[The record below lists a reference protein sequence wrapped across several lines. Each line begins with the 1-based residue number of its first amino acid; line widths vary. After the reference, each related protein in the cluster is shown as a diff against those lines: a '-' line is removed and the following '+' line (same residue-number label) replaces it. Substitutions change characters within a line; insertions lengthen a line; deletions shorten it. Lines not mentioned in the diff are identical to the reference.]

1 MTTPQP
7 LTPEDVLKF
16 ENVTDAQLSPDKKT
30 IAFVRTKP
38 FKASGD
44 SNHSSIWLCDT
55 ESGELRQLTR
65 GPRTD
70 ALPRWSPD
78 GKQLAFLSNR
88 LADKQKQIYLIDP
101 AGGEARAVTS
111 IRGTIPTPR
120 GLNALQWS
128 PSGKELGFLLKDSLS
143 EEKRKQRRE
152 KNDPIAFEQDPL
164 YVRVWAIQIDDQS
177 LKCISPEQLQIWEFA
192 WHPDEEQLAAV
203 VSDTPYE
210 WDWYAR
216 RLVTF
221 NRQADVRELYNSSRQ
236 VSLPGWSPDGT
247 QLAFLSSSWS
257 DRGCAAGDL
266 WIIAAEGGEARDLT
280 EGVTASFGWFQWAA
294 DSQQLLA
301 IGHER
306 GGIGIQRISL
316 QDEEPVSIWWE
327 EASVAEAHWPRFS
340 VVGDD
345 TIAVIK
351 EDSNRPRDLW
361 IGQLSENELS
371 WQQLTQLHPLADE
384 ILIGETSFYHWAG
397 ADDLPMQGLLIKPV
411 NYDPEQRYPLVMWV
425 HGGPTGV
432 SGSRYYASFGWCQL
446 LANAGYAVFL
456 PNYRGSVGWGL
467 EFSESNLGD
476 MGGQD
481 FQDMLLGIDSLVEE
495 GIADADRLAI
505 AGWSY
510 GGFTAAWAVS
520 QTTRFQAAVMGAG
533 ISHWASFHGKSC
545 LPTWDA
551 IYYQTDPYERGGKFE
566 QFSPLTYAADI
577 ETPTLILHGEKDQD
591 VPVEQSYT
599 FFRALKDHDVP
610 VELIVYPREAHSVG
624 ERLHILDMSKRVL
637 GWFEKHL

>member
-16 ENVTDAQLSPDKKT
+16 ENVTDAQISPDGKT
-30 IAFVRTKP
+30 IAFVRAKP
-38 FKASGD
+38 YKASGD

-78 GKQLAFLSNR
+78 GTMLAFLSNR
-88 LADKQKQIYLIDP
+88 LAEKQKQVYLIDL
-101 AGGEARAVTS
+101 AGGEAQAITN
-111 IRGTIPTPR
+111 IRGVIPTPR

-128 PSGKELGFLLKDSLS
+128 PSGKEIGFLLKDTLS
-143 EEKRKQRRE
+143 EEKRKKRRE
-152 KNDPIAFEQDPL
+152 KDDPIAFEQDPL
-164 YVRVWAIQIDDQS
+164 YVRVWTIQIDNHS
-177 LKCISPEQLQIWEFA
+177 LTCISPDQLQIWEFA
-192 WHPDEEQLAAV
+192 WHPDGKQLAAV

-210 WDWYAR
+210 WDWYAN
-216 RLVTF
+216 RLVAF
-221 NRQADVRELYNSSRQ
+221 ERQGSARDLWNSTRQ
-236 VSLPGWSPDGT
+236 VSLPGWSPDGAH
-247 QLAFLSSSWS
+247 LAFLSSTWS

-266 WIIAAEGGEARDLT
+266 WVIPAEGGEARDLT
-280 EGVTASFGWFQWAA
+280 EGVTASFGWFHWTT
-294 DSQQLLA
+294 DCQQLLA

-306 GGIGIQRISL
+306 GGVGIQRISL
-316 QDEEPVSIWWE
+316 EDQDPVSVWWE

-340 VVGDD
+340 VAGDNQ
-345 TIAVIK
+345 IAVLK
-351 EDSNRPRDLW
+351 EDANRPRDLW
-361 IGQLSENELS
+361 LGQLSENELN
-371 WQQLTQLHPLADE
+371 WQQLTHLHPLADK
-384 ILIGETSFYHWAG
+384 ILIGETSFHHWSG
-397 ADDLPMQGLLIKPV
+397 AEDLPMQGLLVKPV
-411 NYDPEQRYPLVMWV
+411 NYDPEQRYPLVMSV

-432 SGSRYYASFGWCQL
+432 SGSRYYASFGWVQL

-456 PNYRGSVGWGL
+456 PNYRGSVGWGV

-476 MGGQD
+476 MGGLD
-481 FQDMLLGIDSLVEE
+481 FQDMLLGIDSLIEA

-505 AGWSY
+505 VGWSY

-520 QTTRFQAAVMGAG
+520 QTTRFKAAVMGAG

-551 IYYQTDPYERGGKFE
+551 IYYQTDPYERAGKFE
-566 QFSPLTYAADI
+566 KFSPLTYAADI

-599 FFRALKDHDVP
+599 FFRGLKDHDVP

-624 ERLHILDMSKRVL
+624 ERLHILDMSNRVL
-637 GWFEKHL
+637 GWLENHL

>member
-1 MTTPQP
+1 MPTRQP

-16 ENVTDAQLSPDKKT
+16 ENVSDAQLSPDGTT
-30 IAFVRTKP
+30 IAFVRCKS
-38 FKASGD
+38 FKASDD
-44 SNHSSIWLCDT
+44 STHSSIWLCNTD
-55 ESGELRQLTR
+55 SGELRQLTR

-78 GKQLAFLSNR
+78 GTLLAFLSNR
-88 LADKQKQIYLIDP
+88 LAEKQKQVFLIDL
-101 AGGEARAVTS
+101 AGGEAKAITS

-128 PSGKELGFLLKDSLS
+128 PSGKQLGFLLKDSLS
-143 EEKRKQRRE
+143 EEKQKQRRE
-152 KNDPIAFEQDPL
+152 KDDAITFEQDPR
-164 YVRVWAIQIDDQS
+164 YVRVWTVRIDDQAVQ
-177 LKCISPEQLQIWEFA
+177 CVSPEQLQIWEFA
-192 WHPDEEQLAAV
+192 WHPDEQQMAAV
-203 VSDTPYE
+203 VSDAPYE
-210 WDWYAR
+210 WAWYTN
-216 RLVTF
+216 RLVAF
-221 NRQADVRELYNSSRQ
+221 SLQEDARELWSNIRQ
-236 VSLPGWSPDGT
+236 VSLPGWSPDGS

-266 WIIAAEGGEARDLT
+266 WTIAAEGGEARDLT
-280 EGVTASFGWFQWAA
+280 EGVAASFGWFQWTA

-316 QDEEPVSIWWE
+316 QDQAPVSIWWE

-340 VVGDD
+340 VAGGDK
-345 TIAVIK
+345 IAVVK
-351 EDSNRPRDLW
+351 EDANRPRDLW
-361 IGQLSENELS
+361 IGRLSEDELS
-371 WQQLTQLHPLADE
+371 WQQLTQLHPLADK
-384 ILIGETSFYHWAG
+384 ILIGETSFYHWRG
-397 ADDLPMQGLLIKPV
+397 VDDWPMQGLLIKPV
-411 NYDPEQRYPLVMWV
+411 DYDPQQRYPLVMWV

-432 SGSRYYASFGWCQL
+432 SGSRYYASSGWCQL

-467 EFSESNLGD
+467 DFSESNLGD

-481 FQDMLLGIDSLVEE
+481 FQDMLLGIDSLIEDGV
-495 GIADADRLAI
+495 ADADHLAI

-520 QTTRFQAAVMGAG
+520 QTTRFRAAVMGAG

-545 LPTWDA
+545 LPAWDA

-566 QFSPLTYAADI
+566 QFSPITYAADI
-577 ETPTLILHGEKDQD
+577 QTPTLILHGEKDQD

-610 VELIVYPREAHSVG
+610 VELIVYPRESHSVS
-624 ERLHILDMSKRVL
+624 ERLHVLDMSRRVL
-637 GWFEKHL
+637 SWLEEHL